1 MGLMRRVEP
10 RAEKSAEAVPRMSVS
25 EEPRR
30 ERSRRDSRYYAQPA
44 ELARKLVK
52 EMEDHKVS
60 HSGKETVCNYY
71 TIFLCPEDYEH
82 LYARMDDLVQKLQR
96 HLVKHVQSKGYVTV
110 GDVAVKIV
118 RESDLAFGRFGILA
132 ERFDPTR
139 PVSPVSVKPRTAE
152 DSSQPLRSGSTQLI
166 ATADAAQLGLAHRII
181 VLKAGNRV
189 REFSKSRVIVGRARD
204 VDFRVDDPNVSRRHA
219 AIFWDEGR
227 IVVQDLDSTN
237 GTLVNGYPVTSTV
250 LKPNDVVVIGD
261 CRISV
266 ESR

>member
-1 MGLMRRVEP
+1 VR
-10 RAEKSAEAVPRMSVS
+10 
-25 EEPRR
+25 
-30 ERSRRDSRYYAQPA
+30 PA

-52 EMEDHKVS
+52 EMEDHKAS
-60 HSGKETVCNYY
+60 HSGIETVCNYY
-71 TIFLCPEDYEH
+71 TVFLCPEDYEH
-82 LYARMDDLVQKLQR
+82 LQASLDDLLEKLQR
-96 HLVKHVQSKGYVTV
+96 HLVKRVRSKGYATV
-110 GDVAVKIV
+110 GDVVVKIV

-139 PVSPVSVKPRTAE
+139 PVQPVRMIPRSTEGAP
-152 DSSQPLRSGSTQLI
+152 QPPRIGGTQVI
-166 ATADAAQLGLAHRII
+166 ATADAAQLGLAHRTI
-181 VLKAGNRV
+181 VLKAGNRE

-237 GTLVNGYPVTSTV
+237 GTMVNGYPVTSTV

-266 ESR
+266 ETR